1 MFKPVLALM
10 NRARYLQK
18 FAIILAV
25 FMLPFCWL
33 ALDKLG
39 GLYRELQDA
48 RDELQGL
55 AAIEQ
60 YLPLYRASLGLVGLQ
75 LVGQARESS
84 DLAAALDQQR
94 QDLVQAAQVLNAR
107 LEGTP
112 LAAYRV
118 DEEVPASPAKLQ
130 GDLPVG
136 ALYAGLLH
144 DLPEH
149 AARLRDIARDAHLSQ
164 DRDAEVGRAVDLLLG
179 TALPLYQA
187 LYQTRAFASYVTAY
201 GYLESASRTSILGQT
216 GSLEPFAQVPDGG
229 GAVQARALIGE
240 AATQARDLYQQTIIA
255 GYAASAFYDEDST
268 ALWAERWKAYAPSL
282 ERLDGAT
289 QLLLDDTAATL
300 TARIAARERTLLGW
314 SVALLLVVASVIY
327 LFVGF
332 YLSVRGSI
340 RLITDATCRLAD
352 GDLRHSIRA
361 SARDELGD
369 LAGDFNTMRE
379 RMRALIAEVVQ
390 FSDATHGKATQVSA
404 TAGHSQLAATRQASE
419 LELISTAMAELVG
432 SVQEISRS
440 SHSTSDRA
448 SHASANCKDG
458 GAKIERVMG
467 SIDALFADLD
477 ESITAIAAVERESQ
491 EIARVVEMIRSVSQ
505 QTNLLALN
513 AAIEAARAGEQGRGF
528 AVVADEVR
536 SLATHSQGLTG
547 EIDGTIER
555 LQREVGNA
563 VRRIRCTHDSA
574 GEVVHQARLAAEA
587 FADITEGMSVI
598 VQHNLQIAAAAEQQ
612 AAVVESVE
620 RNTREIRTLSG
631 ATRESADDMVRASD
645 EVAELT
651 GSLHRLVGQFRM

>member
-55 AAIEQ
+55 AVIEQ
-60 YLPLYRASLGLVGLQ
+60 YLPLYSSSLGLVGLQ

-84 DLAAALDQQR
+84 ELAAVINEQQ
-94 QDLVQAAQVLNAR
+94 QHLMLVARALNAR
-107 LEGTP
+107 LEDTS

-118 DEEVPASPAKLQ
+118 DENALASQAKVR

-136 ALYAGLLH
+136 ILYAELLQGR
-144 DLPEH
+144 PEH
-149 AARLRDIARDAHLSQ
+149 AARLRRIARDTHLSQ
-164 DRDAEVGRAVDLLLG
+164 DRDAEVGRAVELLLG

-201 GYLESASRTSILGQT
+201 GYLESASRTSILGQA
-216 GSLEPFAQVPDGG
+216 GDLEPFAQVPA
-229 GAVQARALIGE
+229 GAEQARALIGE
-240 AATQARDLYQQTIIA
+240 AAAQARDLYQQTIIA
-255 GYAASAFYDEDST
+255 GYAASAYYDEDST
-268 ALWAERWKAYAPSL
+268 ALWAERWQAYAPL
-282 ERLDGAT
+282 IDRLDSAT
-289 QLLLDDTAATL
+289 QLLLDDTAAIL

-314 SVALLLVVASVIY
+314 GAALLLVIACLIY

-361 SARDELGD
+361 CARDELGD
-369 LAGDFNTMRE
+369 LAGDFNIMRE
-379 RMRALIAEVVQ
+379 RMRALIVEVVQ

-404 TAGHSQLAATRQASE
+404 TASHSQLAATRQASE
-419 LELISTAMAELVG
+419 LELISTAMVELVG

-458 GAKIERVMG
+458 GAKINRVMG
-467 SIDALFADLD
+467 SIDALFAELD
-477 ESITAIAAVERESQ
+477 ESITTIVAVERESQ

-528 AVVADEVR
+528 AVVADQVR

-563 VRRIRCTHDSA
+563 VRRIRCTHDRA

-631 ATRESADDMVRASD
+631 ATRVSVDDMVRASD

-651 GSLHRLVGQFRM
+651 GGLHRLVGQFKM